1 MRNLLALNLGTTLRA
16 GGYRWVLAGPGALG
30 GVPPDPA
37 AWAREGR
44 VTVLKE
50 NLQRTIAKV
59 ELPGGAVYLKRVR
72 ANTPRSLLREWVRPA
87 KARLEFENLLE
98 LRRRGVATV
107 EPLAWGAASLW
118 PGESVLLTRAAEGA
132 ITLGEVLATPRSPN
146 ARRDLAARFG
156 RYLAALHA
164 AGVRH
169 PDPHPGNVLVGTGG
183 EFILTDLHAVIL
195 RSGPLP
201 RGEAALDLTLWNRYF
216 QARASRADRARFFR
230 HYSAAGNVGRAA
242 RRQSARALEA
252 ATESSNLR
260 FWHARLKRPW
270 LANRDTAP
278 TPGGY
283 AVRGLDPAALARWAP
298 DPATVLGELAE
309 RWKDSRSAAV
319 GPLTLG
325 LSDAR
330 VECVAK
336 LFRAKP
342 GWRRL
347 KRIGR
352 LTPAERSWCYGHNL
366 LDRGLPTARPLCL
379 IRPSRLGAAL
389 VVFERVPAALDLPAA
404 LDAALRLPPEAC
416 REMLAAWADRL
427 ADLVRTMHRRG
438 VRQRDLKASNI
449 VMAGA
454 ALDMASA
461 TPVLIDLVGV
471 EAFDRPAPG
480 AARLADLARLA
491 ASVAA
496 RGDIRRGV
504 TLRFLRRYLA
514 PHERAEWKRWWRGVS
529 AAAAVKV
536 ARNRAAGRVLS

>member
-16 GGYRWVLAGPGALG
+16 GGYRWVLARPDALG

-44 VTVLKE
+44 VAVLKE
-50 NLQRTIAKV
+50 NLQRTIARV

-87 KARLEFENLLE
+87 KARLEFENMLE
-98 LRRRGVATV
+98 LRGRGVATV

-132 ITLGEVLATPRSPN
+132 TTLGEALAAPLSPN
-146 ARRDLAARFG
+146 PRRDLAARFG
-156 RYLAALHA
+156 AYLAALHA

-169 PDPHPGNVLVGTGG
+169 PDPHPGNVLVGAGG

-201 RGEAALDLTLWNRYF
+201 RAEAALDLTLWNRYF
-216 QARASRADRARFFR
+216 QARASRADRARFFG
-230 HYSAAGNVGRAA
+230 HYCAAGNVGRAE
-242 RRQSARALEA
+242 RRQAARSLEA
-252 ATESSNLR
+252 ATEASNLR

-278 TPGGY
+278 VPGGY

-298 DPATVLGELAE
+298 DPAAVVGELAE
-309 RWKDSRSAAV
+309 RWKDSKSAAV
-319 GPLTLG
+319 GPLVVC

-347 KRIGR
+347 KRLGR
-352 LTPAERSWCYGHNL
+352 LTPAERSWAYGHNL
-366 LDRGLPTARPLCL
+366 LDRGLPTPRPLCL
-379 IRPSRLGAAL
+379 VRPSRLGAAL
-389 VVFERVPAALDLPAA
+389 VVFERVPGALDLPAA
-404 LDAALRLPPEAC
+404 LDAALCLPPDAC
-416 REMLAAWADRL
+416 REVLAVWADRL
-427 ADLVRTMHRRG
+427 ADLVRAMHQRG
-438 VRQRDLKASNI
+438 VRQRDLKASNV

-454 ALDMASA
+454 ATDLAGA

-471 EAFDRPAPG
+471 EAFDRPAPES
-480 AARLADLARLA
+480 ARLADSARLA

-496 RGDIRRGV
+496 RGDICRGV
-504 TLRFLRRYLA
+504 ILRFLRRYLGA
-514 PHERAEWKRWWRGVS
+514 DAGDWKRWWRAVS
-529 AAAAVKV
+529 AAAAAKA